1 MSPGRALFLR
11 RQRNL
16 GDQAKRALRNWRETA
31 GAKGMSA
38 VLKALVQ
45 WIVERREG
53 QIARV

>member
-1 MSPGRALFLR
+1 MGPGRTLFLR

-38 VLKALVQ
+38 VL
-45 WIVERREG
+45 
-53 QIARV
+53 IAVFSASWSAVKVRV